1 MPYLYNMATARPFAY
16 NTGAPIAGTTQV
28 GDLAVGAP
36 TSGFESTGLEWWNGP
51 DEELGY
57 VIAQSV
63 PSDTQPT
70 PVRNPYTPT
79 QNIVTNGLVIELD
92 ANINSSYSGAGTTVV
107 NLQSPGTYDHTLNGA
122 TFTNLNGIKCFDC
135 TTGTNKV
142 VVNGTGPT
150 LPTSGYTYITWA
162 RLDSDNIA
170 SFRTLLTTNT
180 PKYTPITIPNGTNT
194 LGYWD
199 TEFRSSG
206 YDLSGQT
213 DLWVQYSVVG
223 DSSSQTFYINNIE
236 VGDPISFGA
245 GGTTHWTWGN
255 NQGPSQP
262 FGYVANLYFY
272 DRKLSLSEIQQQYN
286 FLAPRFNQTASVGFF
301 RSPLLTEESFIELA
315 QKISLNQTFTGGTEA
330 DDWLTSNGYWSSW
343 VDSYSYEPSV
353 NLSWPDSSAG
363 YTLYTGGVTNADDGF
378 TNLPITLPTSFS
390 TNGVSSSNLYVS
402 TNGFFTIGSG
412 SGTILPGPTQA
423 TPASMAA
430 NPSDNWLQPGLTMT
444 DGDVQNVYY
453 QTGTSGGTKY
463 FVKLLVYGGTYGA
476 QTSPTSWIANF
487 YRDSTYQW
495 LEVRAK
501 STLRGSVGPYNAVS
515 VDQPSSTTS
524 RVWRGDLNGQNWV
537 YLGTGSVK

>member
-1 MPYLYNMATARPFAY
+1 MPYLYNMATSRPFAF
-16 NTGAPIAGTTQV
+16 NTGSTITGTIQV
-28 GDLAVGAP
+28 GSLAIGTP

-79 QNIVTNGLVIELD
+79 QNNVTNGLVIELD

-255 NQGPSQP
+255 NQGVSQP

-272 DRKLSLSEIQQQYN
+272 NRKLSLSEIQQQYN

-315 QKISLNQTFTGGTEA
+315 QKISLNQTFTAGTEA

-343 VDSYSYEPSV
+343 VDSYSFDPLT
-353 NLSWPDSSAG
+353 NLSWPSSSAG
-363 YTLYTGGVTNADDGF
+363 YTLYSGGFTNADDGF
-378 TNLPITLPTSFS
+378 ANSPIILPTAFS
-390 TNGVSSSNLYVS
+390 TNGISSSNLYFS
-402 TNGFFTIGSG
+402 TNGYFTIGSG
-412 SGTILPGPTQA
+412 SGSILAGPTQSS
-423 TPASMAA
+423 PASMCA
-430 NPSDNWLQPGLTMT
+430 NPSDNWLQPGLTNT
-444 DGDVQNVYY
+444 DGDVQNAYY

-463 FVKLLVYGGTYGA
+463 FVKLLVYGGTYGSP
-476 QTSPTSWIANF
+476 TSPTSWIANF
-487 YRDSTYQW
+487 YRDSSYQW
-495 LEVRAK
+495 FEVRAK

-515 VDQPSSTTS
+515 VAQPSSTTS